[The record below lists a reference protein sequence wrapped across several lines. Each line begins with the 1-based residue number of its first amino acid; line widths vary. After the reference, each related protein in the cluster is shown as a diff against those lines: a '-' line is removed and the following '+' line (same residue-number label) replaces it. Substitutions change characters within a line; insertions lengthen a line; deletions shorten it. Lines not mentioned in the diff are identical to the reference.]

1 MSTVK
6 KVLGTFL
13 CLWGAFAHAQEK
25 KIWTSDA
32 YTMYNDKIVQGDYTA
47 RVLNGEH
54 IISDYQSPTN
64 LFKSS
69 AISFK
74 FSINGKDNEMVSGN
88 DHLFVLPENELHVTT
103 PLIEFGKQIKPTAA
117 EKAGF
122 LLPGATLTFRVDLRK
137 VHQAFK
143 DQGYYTTFNGQK
155 IYASDFKGVYVAGG
169 SAPMTWDFDNLM
181 NFSHLQLK
189 DDDGDGIY
197 ELTLELNKTTGEVS
211 AVEEWKLSKDITAF
225 PRLVADNTLMK
236 AMYQLSLEEMLNAIE
251 ADSTLRTG
259 QEWAGVWTR
268 DVSYSI
274 ILAMAALQPEV
285 SKISLLK
292 KVNRNGVIVQD
303 TGTGGA
309 WPVST
314 DRMIWAVAA
323 WEIYKVTGDKN
334 WLEQA
339 YTIIKK
345 SLDVDI
351 KNILDPVTG
360 LVKGESSFLDWRE
373 QTYPNWMEPADIFES
388 LSLGTNAVHYQAY
401 HLLTEMGNT
410 LGKNAEVKK
419 YGTLAASIK
428 AGINKYLWLEDNGYY
443 AQFLYGR
450 NTKIVSPRAETLGE
464 ALTVLF
470 DIADDNKKKRIIENM
485 PVTPYGASC
494 IYPQIPNIPPYHNNG
509 IWPFVQAYWMLAS
522 AKSKN
527 EPAVLESIAAIYRPA
542 ALFLTNKEN
551 FVSENGDYLG
561 TQINSSNMLWSL
573 SGNLSIIHKVIF
585 GIQHENQYL
594 KFTPFIPEALGG
606 KYSLQNYKYRNANID
621 IEISGYGDAVKAFTV
636 NGKTATDLIIPAT
649 MEGKISIRIEMN
661 NKFESKSQIN
671 RQPVLFSPAAPVAEI
686 KTDKLIWN
694 TVADAEKYQIIE
706 NGKTIASIT
715 GTSFSLPLK
724 KGAVEYQVMAIGQ
737 NNIPSFA
744 SEPVIKENTALV
756 IKKEWEDYYSTA
768 VLPANGYS
776 GKGYIET
783 ANDVNNELVLEVEA
797 PKKGAYMVRIVYANG
812 NGPFNT
818 DNKCA
823 IRQLSVNN
831 VKQGIMVFPQRG
843 KDEWSDWGWSN
854 TITVKLKKGKNKIW
868 LKKTPD
874 QDNMNIDVN
883 HALLDYIEFIQL

>member
-25 KIWTSDA
+25 KIWTSDV
-32 YTMYNDKIVQGDYTA
+32 YTMYNNKIVQGEYTA
-47 RVLNGEH
+47 KVVNEGH
-54 IISDYQSPTN
+54 IISDYQSPAN

-88 DHLFVLPENELHVTT
+88 DHLFIMPEKQLHVTT
-103 PLIEFGKQIKPTAA
+103 PLIEFGKQIRPAAA

-122 LLPGATLTFRVDLRK
+122 LLPGASLTFRVDLRK

-143 DQGYYTTFNGQK
+143 EQGYYTTFNGQK

-189 DDDGDGIY
+189 DEDGDGIY
-197 ELTLELNKTTGEVS
+197 ELTLELNKTKIS

-225 PRLVADNTLMK
+225 PGLVADNTLMK

-251 ADSTLRTG
+251 SDSTLRTG

-285 SKISLLK
+285 SRISLMK
-292 KVNRNGVIVQD
+292 KVNRNGVIIQD

-339 YTIIKK
+339 YAIIKK
-345 SLDVDI
+345 TLDVDVQ
-351 KNILDPVTG
+351 NILDPATG

-401 HLLTEMGNT
+401 HLMAEMGNA
-410 LGKNAEVKK
+410 LGKAAEVKK
-419 YGTLAASIK
+419 YKVLAGKIK
-428 AGINKYLWLEDNGYY
+428 AGINKYLWLEDKGYY
-443 AQFLYGR
+443 AQYLYGR

-464 ALTVLF
+464 ALTILF
-470 DIADDNKKKRIIENM
+470 DIADESKKKRIIESM
-485 PVTPYGASC
+485 PLTPYGASC

-509 IWPFVQAYWMLAS
+509 IWPFVQAYWMLAA

-594 KFTPFIPEALGG
+594 KFTPFVPKALEG
-606 KYSLQNYKYRNANID
+606 KYSLLNYKYRNATID
-621 IEISGYGDAVKAFTV
+621 IEITGYGDGVKTFFI
-636 NGKTATDLIIPAT
+636 NGQAARELIIPAT
-649 MEGKISIRIEMN
+649 MEGKINVRIEMN
-661 NKFESKSQIN
+661 NEFTNDGKIN
-671 RQPVLFSPAAPVAEI
+671 KQAVIFSPAAPVAEI
-686 KTDKLIWN
+686 KADKLIWN
-694 TVADAEKYQIIE
+694 AVAGAEKYQIIE

-715 GTSFSLPLK
+715 DTAFSLPVK
-724 KGAVEYQVMAIGQ
+724 KGATEYQVMTIGWKK
-737 NNIPSFA
+737 IPSFA
-744 SEPVIKENTALV
+744 SEPVIKENATLV
-756 IKKEWEDYYSTA
+756 IKKEWEDYYSQA

-783 ANDVNNELVLEVEA
+783 SNDVNNDLSIEVEA
-797 PKKGAYMVRIVYANG
+797 AQKGEYMVRIVYANG

-823 IRQLSVNN
+823 IRELSVNDT
-831 VKQGIMVFPQRG
+831 KQGTMVFPQRG

-854 TITVKLKKGKNKIW
+854 TITVKLKKGKNIIR
-868 LKKTPD
+868 LKKTPV

-883 HALLDYIEFIQL
+883 HALLDYIEFIKR